1 MKIISGIASLV
12 LMVAVL
18 FAPAARADTTSDE
31 NCLVT
36 QAADAAVQRQVQ
48 MIDAAKVNP
57 GDFFSGANSCI
68 SSNLLQSFDLSRFIP
83 DTAGLLTGGV
93 DSIISSVLN
102 AAKQQVCQVLN
113 QQLNSLISQLN
124 SSSTCFSSNL
134 SASLRSILG
143 NGGTIKVSSTCG
155 AGQYNLT
162 SSSTTNYGSIFG
174 SSSTS
179 STTTT
184 ASSTSTTSPTTT
196 SSTSTDTTTTTSSG
210 SAATTV
216 QEILSD
222 FGALLFGK

>member
-1 MKIISGIASLV
+1 MKIITGIASFV
-12 LMVAVL
+12 LMVAIL
-18 FAPAARADTTSDE
+18 FAPAARADATSDE

-36 QAADAAVQRQVQ
+36 QAADAAVQRQIQ

-113 QQLNSLISQLN
+113 QQLNGLISQLN

-134 SASLRSILG
+134 SASLQSILG
-143 NGGTIKVSSTCG
+143 TSGSISVSSTCG

-162 SSSTTNYGSIFG
+162 GSGTTNYGSIFG
-174 SSSTS
+174 SA

-184 ASSTSTTSPTTT
+184 TNTAATTSTITTSTTT
-196 SSTSTDTTTTTSSG
+196 SG
-210 SAATTV
+210 SAVSTAASTV
-216 QEILSD
+216 QEIVSD

>member
-184 ASSTSTTSPTTT
+184 ASSTTSPAAT
-196 SSTSTDTTTTTSSG
+196 SSSSTDTTTSSG